1 MTSDRLNGMKMLM
14 TKNYVQMSE
23 LLVGRGL
30 VVLCCGV
37 VQQISVL
44 LVSEIDDDINHLS
57 PRVKVRL
64 RYQRKV
70 IE

>member
-1 MTSDRLNGMKMLM
+1 MLM
-14 TKNYVQMSE
+14 TKNYVVQMSE

-57 PRVKVRL
+57 PRVIVRL